1 MANIVN
7 ELDDILKAIRG
18 EEVRQSIYR
27 GMVGVNLQTERLE
40 DVVGA
45 LNDAITAQTS
55 VNVRSFVERVEN
67 AVWYKDGDNVAFSD
81 CLNEFHMIPGYF
93 YLQESSGS
101 YTCTITFTLNL
112 PKNFLAGEG
121 SYELTPSKLA
131 VNFLSI
137 RSYETKLHVSPI
149 YLPVDVVKNGALVGG
164 VDSCTM
170 TCRPGSNKLAIQVVL
185 SGESASAMS
194 SDLEINEASPG
205 FVTVYGLGFSVAYED
220 PEET

>member
-1 MANIVN
+1 MPDISN
-7 ELDDILKAIRG
+7 ELIEILKAELG
-18 EEVRQSIYR
+18 EDVRLSIYR
-27 GMVGVNLQTERLE
+27 GLEKINNECVSTTTLVNI
-40 DVVGA
+40 
-45 LNDAITAQTS
+45 LNEAITGQTS
-55 VNVRSFVERVEN
+55 VNVQSFVEKVEN
-67 AVWYKDGDNVAFSD
+67 AVWYKDGDDVAFSD

-170 TCRPGSNKLAIQVVL
+170 TCRPGSNKLAIRVVL

>member
-7 ELDDILKAIRG
+7 ELNDILQAIRG

-27 GMVGVNLQTERLE
+27 GLVDVNLQTERLE

-55 VNVRSFVERVEN
+55 VNVRSFVENIEN
-67 AVWYKDGDNVAFSD
+67 AIWYKDGDNVEFSD

-170 TCRPGSNKLAIQVVL
+170 SCCPGSNKLAIRVVL

-205 FVTVYGLGFSVAYED
+205 FVIVYGLGFSVAYED